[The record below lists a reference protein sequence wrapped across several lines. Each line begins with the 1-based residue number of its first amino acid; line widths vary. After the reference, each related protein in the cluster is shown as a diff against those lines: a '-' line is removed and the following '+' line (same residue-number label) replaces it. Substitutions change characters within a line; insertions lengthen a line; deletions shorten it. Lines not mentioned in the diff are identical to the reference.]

1 MEVIG
6 KAKLFWNKYI
16 EYVQR
21 ETINAKEHPEDSW
34 CLELHAENR

>member
-21 ETINAKEHPEDSW
+21 ETINARFLCEDKE
-34 CLELHAENR
+34 NV